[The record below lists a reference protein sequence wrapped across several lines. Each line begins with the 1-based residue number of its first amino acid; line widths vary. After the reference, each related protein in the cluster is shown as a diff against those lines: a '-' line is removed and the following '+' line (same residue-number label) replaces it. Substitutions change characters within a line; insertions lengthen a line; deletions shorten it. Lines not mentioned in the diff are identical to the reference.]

1 MIYPR
6 RVYNITGGNAM
17 QSISILG
24 STGSIGTQAL
34 SLVRLHPDKFRV
46 SALTAHSNA
55 ELLFEQV
62 REFRPEVACLTK
74 EIPLGAIPEDVRF
87 CRWVMGPDSLKV
99 AAAEVPADMV
109 LVSVVGIAGLQS
121 VMDSLHAGRQVLLA
135 NKEALVTGGHL
146 VMDAARRAGKP
157 LLPVDSE
164 HSAIFQ
170 CLQGAADNTPVRLLL
185 TASGGP
191 FRTWEKDRIDRA
203 TREEALKHPNWSMG
217 AKITV
222 DSASMFNK
230 ALEIMEARWLF
241 DMPADKIDVLVHPQ
255 SIIHSAVEFADGAVI
270 AQLGVPDMRV
280 PIQYA
285 MAYPHRLPTGS
296 APLDLFSLGQLT
308 FEKGDEV
315 RFPALRLA
323 RQCLAAGGAACTILN
338 GANEAAVAA
347 FLQGKMPFGAIT
359 RLVEGALDRLGNL
372 PAENLD
378 DIFDADA
385 RARRAVAEMLPAMV
399 G

>member
-1 MIYPR
+1 
-6 RVYNITGGNAM
+6 M
-17 QSISILG
+17 QSMAVLG

-34 SLVRLHPDKFRV
+34 ELVRLHPERFRV
-46 SALTAHSNA
+46 SALTAHRNK
-55 ELLFEQV
+55 ELLFRQV
-62 REFRPEVACLTK
+62 REFRPDMAGLT
-74 EIPLGAIPEDVRF
+74 EPIPLTDIPEDLRF
-87 CRWVMGPDSLKV
+87 CHWVMGEEALRA
-99 AAAEVPADMV
+99 AAAEVPSDMV

-121 VMDSLHAGRQVLLA
+121 VMDALTAGRQVLLA

-146 VMDAARRAGKP
+146 VMEAARKAGKP

-170 CLQGAADNTPVRLLL
+170 CLQGAAPNRPVRLLL

-191 FRTWEKDRIDRA
+191 FRTWDKARMDAA
-203 TREEALKHPNWSMG
+203 TPAQALKHPNWSMG
-217 AKITV
+217 AKITI

-241 DMPADKIDVLVHPQ
+241 DMPPEKIQVVVHPQ
-255 SIIHSAVEFADGAVI
+255 SIVHSAVEFADGAVL

-285 MAYPHRLPTGS
+285 MAYPERLTTGS
-296 APLDLFSLGQLT
+296 RPLDLFALGQLT
-308 FEKGDEV
+308 FEPGDPE

-323 RQCLAAGGAACTILN
+323 GECLNAGGAACTILN

-347 FLQGKMPFGAIT
+347 FLREEIPFGGIT
-359 RLVEGALDRLGNL
+359 RLVEGTLNRLGQL
-372 PAENLD
+372 PAETLE

-385 RARRAVAEMLPAMV
+385 QARRTVRELLPHVRA
-399 G
+399 

>member
-1 MIYPR
+1 
-6 RVYNITGGNAM
+6 M
-17 QSISILG
+17 QSMAVLG

-34 SLVRLHPDKFRV
+34 ELVRLHPDRFRV
-46 SALTAHSNA
+46 SALTAHRNR
-55 ELLFEQV
+55 ELLFRQV
-62 REFRPEVACLTK
+62 REFRPDMAGLT
-74 EIPLGAIPEDVRF
+74 EPVPLTDIPEDLRF
-87 CRWVMGPDSLKV
+87 CHWVMGKEALHA
-99 AAAEVPADMV
+99 AAAEVPSDMV

-121 VMDSLHAGRQVLLA
+121 VMDALTAGRQVLLA

-146 VMDAARRAGKP
+146 VMEAARKAGKP

-170 CLQGAADNTPVRLLL
+170 CLQGAAPNRPVRLLL

-191 FRTWEKDRIDRA
+191 FRTWDKARMDAA
-203 TREEALKHPNWSMG
+203 TPAQALKHPNWSMG
-217 AKITV
+217 AKITI

-241 DMPADKIDVLVHPQ
+241 DMPPEKIQVVVHPQ
-255 SIIHSAVEFADGAVI
+255 SIVHSAVEFADGAVL

-285 MAYPHRLPTGS
+285 MAYPERLTTGS
-296 APLDLFSLGQLT
+296 RPLDLFALGQLT
-308 FEKGDEV
+308 FEPGDPE

-323 RQCLAAGGAACTILN
+323 GECLNAGGAACTILN

-347 FLQGKMPFGAIT
+347 FLREEIPFGGIT
-359 RLVEGALDRLGNL
+359 RLVEGTLNRLGQL
-372 PAENLD
+372 PAETLE

-385 RARRAVAEMLPAMV
+385 QARRTVRELLPNVRA
-399 G
+399 

>member
-1 MIYPR
+1 
-6 RVYNITGGNAM
+6 M
-17 QSISILG
+17 QTISILG

-34 SLVRLHPDKFRV
+34 QLVALHPERFRV
-46 SALTAHSNA
+46 VAMTGHRNR
-55 ELLFEQV
+55 ELFFQQV
-62 REFRPEVACLTK
+62 RTFRPEMAGLTESIPME
-74 EIPLGAIPEDVRF
+74 EIPADLRF
-87 CRWVMGPDSLKV
+87 CRWVMGKEALRV

-121 VMDSLHAGRQVLLA
+121 VMDALNANRQVLLA

-146 VMDAARRAGKP
+146 VMDAARKIGKP

-170 CLQGAADNTPVRLLL
+170 CLQGAADNTPVKLLL

-191 FRTWEKDRIDRA
+191 FRTWERDRIYNA
-203 TREEALKHPNWSMG
+203 TRAEALNHPNWAMG
-217 AKITV
+217 AKITI

-230 ALEIMEARWLF
+230 ALEIIEARWLF
-241 DMPADKIDVLVHPQ
+241 DMAPEKIEVVVHPQ
-255 SIIHSAVEFADGAVI
+255 SIVHSAVEFADGAVI

-285 MAYPHRLPTGS
+285 MSYPERLPTGS
-296 APLDLFSLGQLT
+296 RPLDLFALGQLT

-315 RFPALRLA
+315 RFPALRIVKE
-323 RQCLAAGGAACTILN
+323 CLNAGGASCTILN

-347 FLQGKMPFGAIT
+347 FLNDEIPFGSIT
-359 RLVEGALDRLGNL
+359 RLVEGALEKLGPMPASNL
-372 PAENLD
+372 E
-378 DIFDADA
+378 DIFHADQE
-385 RARRAVAEMLPAMV
+385 ARRVVAELLPGMRK
-399 G
+399 

>member
-1 MIYPR
+1 
-6 RVYNITGGNAM
+6 M
-17 QSISILG
+17 QSMAVLG

-34 SLVRLHPDKFRV
+34 ELVRLHPDRFRV
-46 SALTAHSNA
+46 SALTAHRNR
-55 ELLFEQV
+55 ELLFRQV
-62 REFRPEVACLTK
+62 REFRPDMAGLT
-74 EIPLGAIPEDVRF
+74 EPIPLTDVPEDLRF
-87 CRWVMGPDSLKV
+87 CHWVMGKEALHA
-99 AAAEVPADMV
+99 AAAEVSSDMV

-121 VMDSLHAGRQVLLA
+121 VMDALSAGRQVLLA

-146 VMDAARRAGKP
+146 VMEAARKAGKP

-170 CLQGAADNTPVRLLL
+170 CLQGAAPNRPVRLLL

-191 FRTWEKDRIDRA
+191 FRTWDKARMDAA
-203 TREEALKHPNWSMG
+203 TPAQALKHPNWSMG
-217 AKITV
+217 AKITI

-241 DMPADKIDVLVHPQ
+241 DMPPEKIQVVVHPQ
-255 SIIHSAVEFADGAVI
+255 SIVHSAVAFADGAVL

-285 MAYPHRLPTGS
+285 MAYPERLTTGS
-296 APLDLFSLGQLT
+296 RPLDLFALGQLT
-308 FEKGDEV
+308 FEPGDPE

-323 RQCLAAGGAACTILN
+323 GECLRAGGAACTILN

-347 FLQGKMPFGAIT
+347 FLREEIPFGGIT
-359 RLVEGALDRLGNL
+359 RLVEGTLDRLGQL
-372 PAENLD
+372 PADTLE

-385 RARRAVAEMLPAMV
+385 QARRAVRELLPHVRA
-399 G
+399 

>member
-1 MIYPR
+1 
-6 RVYNITGGNAM
+6 M
-17 QSISILG
+17 QTISILG

-34 SLVRLHPDKFRV
+34 QLVALHPDRFRV
-46 SALTAHSNA
+46 SAMTAHSNKA
-55 ELLFEQV
+55 LFFEQV
-62 REFRPEVACLTK
+62 RAFRPDVAGLTLP
-74 EIPLGAIPEDVRF
+74 IPMEEIPEDLHF
-87 CRWVMGPDSLKV
+87 CKWVMGKEALHA

-121 VMDSLHAGRQVLLA
+121 VMDALTAGRQVLLA

-146 VMDAARRAGKP
+146 VMDAARRIGKP

-170 CLQGAADNTPVRLLL
+170 CLQGAAGNQPVKLLL

-191 FRTWEKDRIDRA
+191 FRTWEKERIDRA
-203 TREEALKHPNWSMG
+203 TRQEALNHPNWSMG

-230 ALEIMEARWLF
+230 ALEIIEARWLF
-241 DMPADKIDVLVHPQ
+241 DMPPEQIEVVVHPQ
-255 SIIHSAVEFADGAVI
+255 SIVHSAVEFADGAVI

-285 MAYPHRLPTGS
+285 MSYPERLTTGS
-296 APLDLFSLGQLT
+296 KPLDLFALGQLT
-308 FEKGDEV
+308 FERGDEN
-315 RFPALRLA
+315 RFPALRIVKE
-323 RQCLAAGGAACTILN
+323 CLRAGGAACTILN

-347 FLQGKMPFGAIT
+347 FLAEKIPFGGIT
-359 RLVEGALDRLGNL
+359 RLVETALERLGSM
-372 PAENLD
+372 PANDLA
-378 DIFDADA
+378 DIFRADQE
-385 RARRAVAEMLPAMV
+385 ARRVVAAALAN
-399 G
+399 

>member
-1 MIYPR
+1 
-6 RVYNITGGNAM
+6 M
-17 QSISILG
+17 QSMAVLG

-34 SLVRLHPDKFRV
+34 ELVRLHPERFRV
-46 SALTAHSNA
+46 SALTAHRNK
-55 ELLFEQV
+55 ELLFRQV
-62 REFRPEVACLTK
+62 REFRPDMAGLT
-74 EIPLGAIPEDVRF
+74 EPIPLTDIPEDLRF
-87 CRWVMGPDSLKV
+87 CHWVMGEEALHA
-99 AAAEVPADMV
+99 AAAEVPSDMV

-121 VMDSLHAGRQVLLA
+121 VMDALTAGRQVLLA

-146 VMDAARRAGKP
+146 VMEAARKAGKP

-170 CLQGAADNTPVRLLL
+170 CLQGAAPNRPVRLLL

-191 FRTWEKDRIDRA
+191 FRTWDKARMDAA
-203 TREEALKHPNWSMG
+203 TPAQALKHPNWSMG
-217 AKITV
+217 AKITI

-241 DMPADKIDVLVHPQ
+241 DMPPEKIQVVVHPQ
-255 SIIHSAVEFADGAVI
+255 SIVHSAVEFADGAVL

-285 MAYPHRLPTGS
+285 MAYPERLTTGS
-296 APLDLFSLGQLT
+296 RPHDLFALGQLT
-308 FEKGDEV
+308 FEPGDPE

-323 RQCLAAGGAACTILN
+323 GECLNEGGAACTILN

-347 FLQGKMPFGAIT
+347 FLREEIPFGGIT
-359 RLVEGALDRLGNL
+359 RLVEGALNRLGHL
-372 PAENLD
+372 PADTLD

-385 RARRAVAEMLPAMV
+385 KARRAVAELLPYVRA
-399 G
+399 